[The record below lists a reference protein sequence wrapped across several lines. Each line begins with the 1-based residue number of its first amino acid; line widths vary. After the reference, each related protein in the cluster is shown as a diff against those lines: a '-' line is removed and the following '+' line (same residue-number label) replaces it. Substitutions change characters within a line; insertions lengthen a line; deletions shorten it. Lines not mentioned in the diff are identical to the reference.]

1 MDGAAQILAHV
12 IPRLR
17 YRPRHPT
24 PNRYA
29 RLPMKLT
36 VATPSILLIA
46 LVALVAPPP
55 ARAHHSFG
63 VVYDANQPITLT
75 GTVTKLEWTNP
86 HAHLLIDVKDSSG
99 KVVSWTLEG
108 YPATVLSRTGW
119 KRDETVKPG
128 DTITIFGWKARDGSP
143 LAHLRQATLPDGRKL
158 FFGPPAGTGEG
169 AAAVR

>member
-1 MDGAAQILAHV
+1 
-12 IPRLR
+12 
-17 YRPRHPT
+17 
-24 PNRYA
+24 
-29 RLPMKLT
+29 MKLT
-36 VATPSILLIA
+36 VAVPSMFLFA
-46 LVALVAPPP
+46 LAALGAPRL
-55 ARAHHSFG
+55 AHAHHSFG
-63 VVYDANQPITLT
+63 VVYDANQPVTLT

-86 HAHLLIDVKDSSG
+86 HAHLFIDVKDTSG

-169 AAAVR
+169 AATVR